1 MKKLFSTI
9 ALAML
14 AMTSFAQAKN
24 DTTYVT
30 MDFNQNPWNYPVRE
44 VTKGWSPDMKDWDT
58 PGVLLDDTDFSWSF
72 NGGSKIKVTLYG
84 VDLEEYDRA
93 PVYGCVDINAAEASA
108 FGMSEAEK
116 INILYTCNGASMR
129 FEAPEGYKFGKMV
142 FYCYRSSNILVGD
155 EYDEEFKYIY
165 NDNEFTQ
172 KLKVWTPAS
181 PKKNQYDYGMWEGDE
196 TNILFNYIFFNA
208 HFVKIEI
215 RLVRDGAASFVT
227 GDANGDGVVDVAD
240 VLAIVNYILQQPA
253 DDFNRDAA
261 DVNGD
266 NVIDVSDVVE
276 VVNIILKSEK

>member
-58 PGVLLDDTDFSWSF
+58 PGAFLDDTDFSWSF
-72 NGGSKIKVTLYG
+72 NGGSKINV
-84 VDLEEYDRA
+84 
-93 PVYGCVDINAAEASA
+93 
-108 FGMSEAEK
+108 
-116 INILYTCNGASMR
+116 LYTCSGTTMR

-155 EYDEEFKYIY
+155 VYDEEYVYVYNNSEFK
-165 NDNEFTQ
+165 Q
-172 KLKVWTPAS
+172 KLKVWTPAA
-181 PKKNQYDYGMWEGDE
+181 PKKNQYDYDIWEGDE
-196 TNILFNYIFFNA
+196 KNILFNYIFFNA
-208 HFVKIEI
+208 HFVKIDI
-215 RLVRDGAASFVT
+215 RLVPDGTASFVT

-240 VLAIVNYILQQPA
+240 VVAIVNYILQQPA